1 MYLYETFQM
10 KAISPSHGLY
20 GILCKQ
26 KQNERWISV
35 AIAAPFS
42 GDIDAV
48 TALAEKCTR
57 LQLSPEHLIDV
68 VSDFIS
74 QTAPFT

>member
-1 MYLYETFQM
+1 MYLYETLQM
-10 KAISPSHGLY
+10 KAISPSHGPY

-26 KQNERWISV
+26 KQNKSWVPV
-35 AIAAPFS
+35 AVAAPFS
-42 GDIDAV
+42 GDMDAV

-74 QTAPFT
+74 QAASIT

>member
-1 MYLYETFQM
+1 MYLYETLQM
-10 KAISPSHGLY
+10 KAISPSHGPY

-26 KQNERWISV
+26 KQNKSWV
-35 AIAAPFS
+35 PVVVAAPFS
-42 GDIDAV
+42 GDMDTV

-74 QTAPFT
+74 QTDLIT